1 MMIRRR
7 GGDMFGL
14 KIAKRSQRAGQA
26 MKSAERL
33 DRSMSLLDA
42 HIRADVGDMGR
53 PNEIVPLS
61 ESLRWRMVEESR
73 FVRSL
78 NAFE

>member
-1 MMIRRR
+1 
-7 GGDMFGL
+7 
-14 KIAKRSQRAGQA
+14 